1 MQTTNDNYNITK
13 IFFRGIV
20 LALLIYVALGT
31 PNVRGGDILRVGLL
45 QEPKTLNIWMASDRW
60 SRNVLEQLYQPLYIR
75 EPKRLKLVPWLAKDN
90 PVYDPVMLSY
100 TIKLRPIK
108 WSDGSELTSED
119 VAFTGRFIKEFR
131 VPLYHSNWR
140 FIKKIETPDK
150 HRVRFYLKEPKAI
163 FLTRTLTTPIVQKR
177 EWLQVAANARKTENP
192 LDHVLGYPVERPVS
206 SGPFV
211 LNDWKAGVSLFLER
225 NKHFFGKG
233 QTIDGRVLG
242 PHIDGILF
250 KIFHN
255 SKAAVFALKNNRI
268 DMFWWSLASDH
279 LEGLLKDENIEFYL
293 NERSALHYIGF
304 NVRKRPFS
312 DINFR
317 HAVVTLIDRDYLI
330 TKLLNY
336 YADKMYSI
344 VPPGNTFWY
353 NADVPKYGEGLSRE
367 ARLRKAYEIL
377 KKAGYTWEVSPVDIN
392 GNLGEGKGII
402 MPDGRPM
409 EEITIL
415 TPTAGYDPY
424 RLKTGMMTE
433 KWLREIG
440 IPANARATE
449 FGALIHRI
457 KDRHQFDLF
466 VLGYGKLSLDPDYLR
481 TFFHSRNDKPSG
493 WNMSGYKNP
502 YYDRISDESAG
513 AMNIE
518 RRKKLVW
525 NMQNIILRDV
535 PYYPLYNPKMI
546 EGVRKERFMGWVEM
560 HGGIGNM
567 WSFCQIR
574 PK

>member
-1 MQTTNDNYNITK
+1 MQTTNDSFNTTK

-20 LALLIYVALGT
+20 LALVIYVALGT
-31 PNVRGGDILRVGLL
+31 PNVRGGDVLRVGLL
-45 QEPKTLNIWMASDRW
+45 QEPKTLNIWMASDSW
-60 SRNVLEQLYQPLYIR
+60 SRKVLEQLYQPLYIR

-90 PVYDPVMLSY
+90 PVYDPVMISY
-100 TIKLRPIK
+100 TIKLRPAK

-131 VPLYHSNWR
+131 VPLYYSNWR

-150 HRVRFYLKEPKAI
+150 HTVRFYLKEPKAI
-163 FLTRTLTTPIVQKR
+163 FLTRTLTTPVVQKK

-192 LDHVLGYPVERPVS
+192 LGNVMEYPVERPVS

-211 LNDWKAGVSLFLER
+211 LNDWKARVSLFLER
-225 NKHFFGKG
+225 NTHFFGKG
-233 QTIDGRVLG
+233 QTIGGKVLG

-250 KIFHN
+250 KIFRN
-255 SKAAVFALKNNRI
+255 SEAAVFALKNNRI
-268 DMFWWSLASDH
+268 DMFWWSIAPEH

-293 NERSALHYIGF
+293 NERSALRYIGF

-317 HAVVTLIDRDYLI
+317 RAVATLIDRDYII
-330 TKLLNY
+330 TELLNY
-336 YADKMYSI
+336 NAVKMYSI

-353 NADVPKYGEGLSRE
+353 NSNVPKYGEGLSRE
-367 ARLRKAYEIL
+367 SRRRRAYEIL
-377 KKAGYTWEVSPVDIN
+377 KRAGYTWEVPPVDIN

-402 MPDGRPM
+402 LPDGSLM
-409 EEITIL
+409 KEFTIL
-415 TPTAGYDPY
+415 TPTPDYGPQRAAIG
-424 RLKTGMMTE
+424 KTIVRWVKIM
-433 KWLREIG
+433 G
-440 IPANARATE
+440 IPARVKPME
-449 FGALIHRI
+449 FGSLIQQI
-457 KDRHQFDLF
+457 KNRHQFDLF

-502 YYDRISDESAG
+502 YYDRISDESAS

-546 EGVRKERFMGWVEM
+546 EGVRKERFHGWVEM
-560 HGGIGNM
+560 LGG
-567 WSFCQIR
+567 
-574 PK
+574 

>member
-1 MQTTNDNYNITK
+1 MQTTNDSFNTTK

-20 LALLIYVALGT
+20 LALVIYVALGT
-31 PNVRGGDILRVGLL
+31 PNVRGGDVLRVGLL
-45 QEPKTLNIWMASDRW
+45 QEPKTLNIWMASDSW
-60 SRNVLEQLYQPLYIR
+60 SRKVLEQLYQPLYIR

-90 PVYDPVMLSY
+90 PVYDPVMISY
-100 TIKLRPIK
+100 TIKLRPAK

-131 VPLYHSNWR
+131 VPLYYSNWR

-150 HRVRFYLKEPKAI
+150 HTVRFYLKEPKAI
-163 FLTRTLTTPIVQKR
+163 FLTRTLTTPVVQKK

-192 LDHVLGYPVERPVS
+192 LDNVMEYPVERPVS

-211 LNDWKAGVSLFLER
+211 LNDWKARVSLFLER
-225 NKHFFGKG
+225 NTHFFGKG
-233 QTIDGRVLG
+233 QTIGGKVLG

-250 KIFHN
+250 KIFRN
-255 SKAAVFALKNNRI
+255 SEAAVFALKNNRI
-268 DMFWWSLASDH
+268 DMFWWSIAPEH

-293 NERSALHYIGF
+293 NERSALRYIGF

-317 HAVVTLIDRDYLI
+317 RAVATLIDRDYII
-330 TKLLNY
+330 TELLNY
-336 YADKMYSI
+336 NAVKMYSI

-353 NADVPKYGEGLSRE
+353 NSNVPKYGEGLSRE
-367 ARLRKAYEIL
+367 SRRRRAYEIL
-377 KKAGYTWEVSPVDIN
+377 KRAGYTWEVPPVDIN

-402 MPDGRPM
+402 LPDGSLM
-409 EEITIL
+409 KEFTIL
-415 TPTAGYDPY
+415 TPTPDYGPQRAAIG
-424 RLKTGMMTE
+424 KTIVRWVKIM
-433 KWLREIG
+433 G
-440 IPANARATE
+440 IPARVKPME
-449 FGALIHRI
+449 FGSLIQQI
-457 KDRHQFDLF
+457 KNRHQFDLF

-502 YYDRISDESAG
+502 YYDRISDESAS

-546 EGVRKERFMGWVEM
+546 EGVRKDRFRGWVEM
-560 HGGIGNM
+560 LGGIGNM
-567 WSFCQIR
+567 WSFSQIR

>member
-1 MQTTNDNYNITK
+1 MQTTNYSFNTTK

-20 LALLIYVALGT
+20 LALVIYVALGT
-31 PNVRGGDILRVGLL
+31 PNVRGGDVLRVGLL
-45 QEPKTLNIWMASDRW
+45 QEPKTLNIWMASDSW
-60 SRNVLEQLYQPLYIR
+60 SRKVLEQLYQPLYIR

-90 PVYDPVMLSY
+90 PVYDPVMISY
-100 TIKLRPIK
+100 TIKLRPAK

-131 VPLYHSNWR
+131 VPLYYSNWR

-150 HRVRFYLKEPKAI
+150 HTVRFYLKEPKAI
-163 FLTRTLTTPIVQKR
+163 FLTRTLTTPVVQKK

-192 LDHVLGYPVERPVS
+192 LGNVMEYPVERPVS

-211 LNDWKAGVSLFLER
+211 LNDWKARVSLFLER
-225 NKHFFGKG
+225 NTHFFGKG
-233 QTIDGRVLG
+233 QTIGGKVLG

-250 KIFHN
+250 KIFRN
-255 SKAAVFALKNNRI
+255 SEAAVFALKNNRI
-268 DMFWWSLASDH
+268 DMFWWSIAPEH

-293 NERSALHYIGF
+293 NERSALRYIGF

-317 HAVVTLIDRDYLI
+317 RAVATLIDRDYII
-330 TKLLNY
+330 TELLNY
-336 YADKMYSI
+336 NAVKMYSI

-353 NADVPKYGEGLSRE
+353 NSNVPKYGEGLSRE
-367 ARLRKAYEIL
+367 SRRRRAYEIL
-377 KKAGYTWEVSPVDIN
+377 KRAGYTWEVPPVDIN

-402 MPDGRPM
+402 LPDGSLM
-409 EEITIL
+409 KEFTIL
-415 TPTAGYDPY
+415 TPTPDYGPQRAAIG
-424 RLKTGMMTE
+424 KTIVRWVKIM
-433 KWLREIG
+433 G
-440 IPANARATE
+440 IPARAKPME
-449 FGALIHRI
+449 FGSLIQQI
-457 KDRHQFDLF
+457 KNRHQFDLF

-502 YYDRISDESAG
+502 YYDRISDESAS

-546 EGVRKERFMGWVEM
+546 EGVRKDRFRGWVEM
-560 HGGIGNM
+560 LGGIGNM
-567 WSFCQIR
+567 WSFSQIR